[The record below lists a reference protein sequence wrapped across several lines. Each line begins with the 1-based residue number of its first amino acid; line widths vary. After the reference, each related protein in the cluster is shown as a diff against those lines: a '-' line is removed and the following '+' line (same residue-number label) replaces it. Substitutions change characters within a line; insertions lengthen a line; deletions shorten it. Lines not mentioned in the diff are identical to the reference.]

1 MGGLKAPAT
10 GTSTPL
16 MKTKST
22 DEVAATPFAAMPSF
36 KVTKDPNDLNDF
48 CPPRTPSPEPGPS
61 RSFPSADGA
70 ILSPKTRD
78 LISGSR
84 KPVIRLSKIPALP
97 ASGTAGPDLLAGIL
111 SSQSQLM
118 AKADEITIGKDGSLA
133 ENEVKKRRDEEKK
146 KRDERKK
153 RKEEEQKKKEEERKR
168 EEKRREKEAAKKK
181 KEKERERER
190 QEAKKTTTPTTS
202 KSRQLIDSSD
212 DDDDADA
219 DDKKKEKKKE

>member
-22 DEVAATPFAAMPSF
+22 DEVAAMPFAAMPSF

-153 RKEEEQKKKEEERKR
+153 KKEEEKRKEEEQKKKEEERKR
-168 EEKRREKEAAKKK
+168 EEKRREKKRKRGRGK
-181 KEKERERER
+181 DRKRKRRRRRRR
-190 QEAKKTTTPTTS
+190 QNRVNSSIQATTTTTPTPTI
-202 KSRQLIDSSD
+202 RR
-212 DDDDADA
+212 
-219 DDKKKEKKKE
+219 KKRKKR

>member
-22 DEVAATPFAAMPSF
+22 DEVAAMPFAAMPSF

-84 KPVIRLSKIPALP
+84 KPVIRLSKIPKLP
-97 ASGTAGPDLLAGIL
+97 PSGSAGPDILAGIL

-146 KRDERKK
+146 KSKRKK
-153 RKEEEQKKKEEERKR
+153 RR
-168 EEKRREKEAAKKK
+168 
-181 KEKERERER
+181 RERER
-190 QEAKKTTTPTTS
+190 RRGERRKRRKRRKRKRGRGKDRKRKRRRRRRRRQNRVNSSIQATTTTTTPTPT
-202 KSRQLIDSSD
+202 
-212 DDDDADA
+212 
-219 DDKKKEKKKE
+219 